1 MDKPKIVISSC
12 LLGENVRYNGKVL
25 NNPIGITLKDYFQF
39 IPVCPEVS
47 IGLPV
52 PRKKIFL
59 VFENGSYKVYE
70 EGTGRDLTED
80 LINFSKNFLKNIK
93 SIDGFLLKSKSPSCG
108 IKGTKCYKEK
118 NGKRIIGRRKGLF
131 ALEILRKFKNYPVI
145 DEESLKDSIYRYDF
159 FTKVYL
165 IHYYRNMNKE
175 RFIRK
180 YRKVLSFFN
189 KKRSKEFIKN
199 PTFENLLNIFTIKLT
214 PKRLYKK
221 TGKDYL
227 DLKFFKEEELIIFQ
241 EDLLTKLS

>member
-25 NNPIGITLKDYFQF
+25 DNPIGITLKDYFQF

-80 LINFSKNFLKNIK
+80 LINFSNDFLKRIK
-93 SIDGFLLKSKSPSCG
+93 FVDGFLLKSKSPSCG
-108 IKGTKCYKEK
+108 VKGTKCYKEK
-118 NGKRIIGRRKGLF
+118 KGKGFIGRRKGIF
-131 ALEILRKFKNYPVI
+131 ALEVLRMYKNYPVI

-165 IHYYRNMNKE
+165 IHFYKNMDKE
-175 RFIRK
+175 EFIRK
-180 YRKVLSFFN
+180 YIKVLSLIN
-189 KKRSKEFIKN
+189 QKKAKEFVNN
-199 PTFENLLNIFTIKLT
+199 PTFENLLNIFTVKLT

-227 DLKFFKEEELIIFQ
+227 DLKFFKEEELLIFP